1 MHPWDLDQV
10 VRDWDEVVGDP
21 GLNNNNNNN
30 ARVVRD
36 WGGLWEIQVQIII
49 TLHALNNWCG
59 TEKLSR
65 PDSEGAATWE
75 SHKVQVSQKIKSSNV
90 RLQHSIWLHN
100 HFILPFSYFFLFY
113 FMSMKGYAQ
122 KADSR
127 TSISNLK
134 CLSTNYKKVLLI
146 LKCLWMS

>member
-1 MHPWDLDQV
+1 M
-10 VRDWDEVVGDP
+10 VREGDELVGDP

-65 PDSEGAATWE
+65 PDGEGAAT
-75 SHKVQVSQKIKSSNV
+75 
-90 RLQHSIWLHN
+90 
-100 HFILPFSYFFLFY
+100 
-113 FMSMKGYAQ
+113 
-122 KADSR
+122 
-127 TSISNLK
+127 
-134 CLSTNYKKVLLI
+134 
-146 LKCLWMS
+146 